1 MAEIVETTTH
11 ADGTETMRTPR
22 PDQTRSIRLTRYRSV
37 SEEVTVQVTFPLY
50 AKAERDGYA
59 GTVPYTDTATF
70 YRLDADGTL
79 LSVRHEELQCRGYG
93 DVHEEKWSIRK
104 ARLSERE
111 FASYADRL
119 SGRLMTAEAEE
130 FDEAFAQALAFL
142 GLAVATH
149 QEPTSPTRVHTI
161 IVNGQAFEVPR
172 SEHDHVPGVAQRAV
186 EMAGYPV
193 DRGWEVKDADGR
205 RLGCGD
211 DPDRIRHISLPAG
224 TAS

>member
-104 ARLSERE
+104 ARLRIPTKPAGDS
-111 FASYADRL
+111 DL
-119 SGRLMTAEAEE
+119 KP
-130 FDEAFAQALAFL
+130 
-142 GLAVATH
+142 AVIPRRSRPPA
-149 QEPTSPTRVHTI
+149 
-161 IVNGQAFEVPR
+161 R
-172 SEHDHVPGVAQRAV
+172 SE
-186 EMAGYPV
+186 AGQ
-193 DRGWEVKDADGR
+193 
-205 RLGCGD
+205 
-211 DPDRIRHISLPAG
+211 
-224 TAS
+224 